1 MARILVVED
10 DKHLSEFVCKTLTF
24 EHHMPE
30 PEMNGEEALYRMLAV
45 RYDLVVLD
53 WELPGMQGVDV
64 CKNFRDKG
72 GTTPVLMLTSKASI
86 SDKRAGLDCGAD
98 DYLTKPFHP
107 DELCARI
114 RALLRRAGGRITED
128 ILKVDDVALEPTN
141 FRVTRGGN
149 EIVLT
154 RKEFSI
160 LELLMRHPGQIF
172 SPESLLDR
180 ISSVDDEVSTA
191 LIRTHIKNIRKKLDA
206 GGRQS
211 IVQTVHGLGYR
222 CQSPSAEG
230 AAVAASQEE

>member
-10 DKHLSEFVCKTLTF
+10 DKHLSEFICKTLTF

-30 PEMNGEEALYRMLAV
+30 PEMDGQQALYRMLSI

-53 WELPGMQGVDV
+53 WELPGMHGVDV
-64 CKNFRDKG
+64 CKSFRDKAG
-72 GTTPVLMLTSKASI
+72 ATPVLMLTSKSTI
-86 SDKRAGLDCGAD
+86 NDKRQGLDCGAD

-114 RALLRRAGGRITED
+114 RALLRRAGGRVNED

-141 FRVTRGGN
+141 FRVTRSGA
-149 EIVLT
+149 EVVLT
-154 RKEFSI
+154 RKEFSL

-180 ISSVDDEVSTA
+180 ISGTDDEVSTA
-191 LIRTHIKNIRKKLDA
+191 LIRTHIKNIRKKLDVA
-206 GGRQS
+206 GKPS

-222 CQSPSAEG
+222 CQMPSDHPVTSAAE
-230 AAVAASQEE
+230 